1 VLEQKMFTNKEK
13 FQLVFD
19 RHGLSLSTSL
29 LNVDVHW
36 ACEGV
41 SAVKWFVASIGPVS
55 TSGLLQ

>member
-1 VLEQKMFTNKEK
+1 MFTNKEK